1 MVVAHK
7 EVEHMLAAPGI
18 VLVVVRIVGHKEAE
32 AYAAVPV
39 VVQMLCLFLNRL

>member
-32 AYAAVPV
+32 RI
-39 VVQMLCLFLNRL
+39 FIRLRIAHSP